1 MAGVTGAGGSQ
12 MEPGNDTAVGDATKS
27 VGSGVPRR
35 SLGTRQNA
43 DDPTH
48 RNWVWSTIQFL
59 LRFVF
64 TVWLRYRAR
73 GIERLPVEGGGLIV
87 ANHQS
92 FLDPLLIGLPLSRPV
107 SYLARDTLFPVPFIG
122 WVLRKTYVMPIKR
135 EAASSAT
142 IRTAVDRMRQGY
154 LVGIFPEGT
163 RCRQGEVGEFRPGF
177 AALVRRA
184 KLPIY
189 PVAIA
194 GAHEA
199 MPRGIWWLKRRTV
212 TVVFGEALP
221 AEEVER
227 CCERGQE
234 QSLVALA
241 RERIIALHA
250 EAEAWRQRCDS
261 AEADSP

>member
-1 MAGVTGAGGSQ
+1 
-12 MEPGNDTAVGDATKS
+12 MERPA
-27 VGSGVPRR
+27 
-35 SLGTRQNA
+35 
-43 DDPTH
+43 DPTLIQPREEPTR
-48 RNWVWSTIQFL
+48 RNWHWLTIQFI

-73 GIERLPVEGGGLIV
+73 GIENVPPRGGGLIV

-107 SYLARDTLFPVPFIG
+107 SYVARDTLFPVPFIG
-122 WVLRKTYVMPIKR
+122 WVLRNTYVMPIKR

-142 IRTAVDRMRQGY
+142 IRAAVERMQQGY

-177 AALVRRA
+177 AAIVRRA

-212 TVVFGEALP
+212 TVVFGDALP
-221 AEEVER
+221 ADEVER
-227 CCERGQE
+227 YCQRGQE
-234 QSLVALA
+234 ERLIALA
-241 RERIIALHA
+241 RDRILALHA
-250 EAEAWRQRCDS
+250 EAEAWRRRCESWNEDQRQ
-261 AEADSP
+261 P